1 MNESLMPKII
11 RIATRKSPLALWQA
25 RKVSQLLKNIDNSIN
40 IELIKI
46 TTSGDKILNKPLY
59 DIGGKSLF
67 LKELEYALLNNE
79 CDLAV
84 HSMKDMPAEMHENL
98 TISSILEREDCR
110 DVLISKKYNSLKEFS
125 KGSNIGTS
133 SVRRICNLKHDYP
146 NIKILDMRGN
156 IDTRI
161 KKVLD
166 GEIDGIILAAAGVKR
181 LGLEKNI
188 SEFMDE
194 KIWVPAI
201 GQGAIGIETKKDN
214 KIINNL
220 VVKLNN
226 KKTSLCVKSERIIS
240 EYFEASCSTPVGA
253 NAIIKS
259 NDIHLTAMIGSLDG
273 KTKIYNQGEGS
284 LKEFKEIA
292 LNVAKGIEE
301 KGGRELL

>member
-220 VVKLNN
+220 VAKLND

-253 NAIIKS
+253 NAIIKN

>member
-1 MNESLMPKII
+1 MNESLMPKTI

-220 VVKLNN
+220 VAKLND

-253 NAIIKS
+253 NAIIKNS
-259 NDIHLTAMIGSLDG
+259 DIHLTAMIGSLDG

>member
-220 VVKLNN
+220 VAKLND